1 MHPRFGEFSA
11 AAHRDKEFADQL
23 AYNYGHI
30 DVHQMVDASRW
41 DEEGFLRYSDTG
53 EPVTPES
60 EARFNEYASS
70 FKAASLALYNEERA
84 KGTSS
89 ADIFDKLIALGD
101 AQPAEFR
108 AMMDWDLR
116 SASAG

>member
-1 MHPRFGEFSA
+1 
-11 AAHRDKEFADQL
+11 
-23 AYNYGHI
+23 
-30 DVHQMVDASRW
+30 MVDAT
-41 DEEGFLRYSDTG
+41 DEIAGTGPLKYTATG

-60 EARFNEYASS
+60 EARFNAYARAY
-70 FKAASLALYNEERA
+70 KAASLALYNEERA

-108 AMMDWDLR
+108 AMMNWELR
-116 SASAG
+116 NAE

>member
-1 MHPRFGEFSA
+1 M
-11 AAHRDKEFADQL
+11 

-30 DVHQMVDASRW
+30 DVHQAVDASRW
-41 DEEGFLRYSDTG
+41 DEEGFLRYSATG

-60 EARFNEYASS
+60 EARFNEYARSY
-70 FKAASLALYNEERA
+70 KAASLALYNEERA

-101 AQPAEFR
+101 AQPSEFR
-108 AMMDWDLR
+108 AMMNWELR
-116 SASAG
+116 NVE